1 MARSPFSIGFSRTFI
16 LSSLFLFFI
25 ITIVTTIFST
35 FIYNNSR
42 VQLIQSLYLQAQSIN
57 QSLPQLSSTNV
68 DFDLL
73 ADQYAVTDDN
83 GNELRVSIINSD
95 WIVIGDSAVI
105 KSNLSSLDKHS
116 PETRQEIGDA
126 LLNDY
131 GSTTRKSDTTGRD
144 LIYVALLRDK
154 NDLSQGIIRV
164 ALPLDINAS
173 FYNFFVYPFFIILIL
188 VIASSTFL
196 SLSVENNLRRELSK
210 LYEITQRALKGK
222 KFKKIGPADSQ
233 VQNISKTVEEIS
245 ERLAKEID
253 NTISQRAN
261 FNSVLDSV
269 TQGIII
275 FNKKLKVT
283 FVNDVALEIFG
294 KHQIFLK
301 ERIKSK
307 KLDHINKLLKELSVV
322 NQIESQFS
330 IDVGKNKRY
339 FLLSASTINTSD
351 DLVLVINDITSLK
364 TIEERQKNLI
374 SDISHEIKTPVSVI
388 LAGAETLQNG
398 AINDINASEKFLSA
412 ITANSERLAE
422 MVNDLLELERIEQG
436 QLYQQK
442 ENINPRNEINLIIES
457 LETLAHEQNVELINQ
472 INDDFYIHT
481 DKSAFRGIFLNLL
494 NNAIKYSK
502 EGGLVTISTYKTK
515 TNTVIT
521 IEDNGYGIEKNNLRR
536 IFDRF
541 YRTPKARAH
550 TNGSGLGLSLV
561 KQQINQ
567 IGGVVEVKSKI
578 NKGTTFFVSFPLKV
592 SIIE

>member
-1 MARSPFSIGFSRTFI
+1 MTRSPFSIGFSRTFI

-42 VQLIQSLYLQAQSIN
+42 TQLIQSLYLQAQSIN
-57 QSLPQLSSTNV
+57 QSLPQLSSVNV

-95 WIVIGDSAVI
+95 WSVIGDSAVS

-116 PETRQEIGDA
+116 PDTRQEISDA

-144 LIYVALLRDK
+144 FIYVALLRNKD
-154 NDLSQGIIRV
+154 DLSQGIIRV
-164 ALPLDINAS
+164 ALPFDINAS

-196 SLSVENNLRRELSK
+196 SLNVENNLRRELSK

-222 KFKKIGPADSQ
+222 KFKKKGPADSQ

-294 KHQIFLK
+294 KHQIFLN
-301 ERIKSK
+301 ERIESK
-307 KLDHINKLLKELSVV
+307 KLAQINKLLKKLSSI
-322 NQIESQFS
+322 NQTESEFS

-339 FLLSASTINTSD
+339 FLLSGSTINTSD

-364 TIEERQKNLI
+364 TIEERRKNLI

-388 LAGAETLQNG
+388 RAGAETLQNG
-398 AINDINASEKFLSA
+398 AINDKNASDKFLSA

-442 ENINPRNEINLIIES
+442 EKIHLKHEINLIIES
-457 LETLAHEQNVELINQ
+457 IEALANDQNVTLINK
-472 INDDFYIHT
+472 IGHDHYLHT

-502 EGGLVTISTYKTK
+502 ESGLVTIASNV
-515 TNTVIT
+515 TNTNIVIAV
-521 IEDNGYGIEKNNLRR
+521 EDNGYGIEKNNLQR

-567 IGGVVEVKSKI
+567 IGGMIDVKSKI
-578 NKGTTFFVSFPLKV
+578 NKGTTFFVSFPIK
-592 SIIE
+592 S

>member
-1 MARSPFSIGFSRTFI
+1 MTRSPFGIGFSRTFV

-42 VQLIQSLYLQAQSIN
+42 TQLIQSLYLQAQSIN
-57 QSLPQLSSTNV
+57 QSLPQLSSVNV

-95 WIVIGDSAVI
+95 WRVIGDSAVT

-116 PETRQEIGDA
+116 PETRQEISDA

-144 LIYVALLRDK
+144 FIYVALLRDK
-154 NDLSQGIIRV
+154 DDLSQGIIRV

-196 SLSVENNLRRELSK
+196 SLNVENNLRRELSK

-222 KFKKIGPADSQ
+222 KFKKKGPADSQ

-301 ERIKSK
+301 ERIQSK
-307 KLDHINKLLKELSVV
+307 KLAQINKLLKELSVV
-322 NQIESQFS
+322 NQIESEFS
-330 IDVGKNKRY
+330 IDIGKSKRY

-364 TIEERQKNLI
+364 TIEERRKHLI

-388 LAGAETLQNG
+388 RAGAETLQNG
-398 AINDINASEKFLSA
+398 AINDRNASEKFLTA

-442 ENINPRNEINLIIES
+442 EKINIRQEINLIIES
-457 LETLAHEQNVELINQ
+457 IEALANDQNVELMNKL
-472 INDDFYIHT
+472 NDDLYIYT

-502 EGGLVTISTYKTK
+502 EGGLVTISSNKTK
-515 TNTVIT
+515 TNTIIT
-521 IEDNGYGIEKNNLRR
+521 VEDGGYGIEKNNLQR

-541 YRTPKARAH
+541 FRTPKARAH

-561 KQQINQ
+561 KQLINQ
-567 IGGVVEVKSKI
+567 IGGAIDVKSKI
-578 NKGTTFFVSFPLKV
+578 NKGTTFFVSFPIK
-592 SIIE
+592 S

>member
-1 MARSPFSIGFSRTFI
+1 MTRSPFGIGFSRTFV
-16 LSSLFLFFI
+16 LTSLFLFFI

-42 VQLIQSLYLQAQSIN
+42 TQLIQSLYLQAQSIN
-57 QSLPQLSSTNV
+57 QSLPQLSSVNV

-95 WIVIGDSAVI
+95 WRVIGDSAVT

-116 PETRQEIGDA
+116 PETRQEISYA

-144 LIYVALLRDK
+144 FIYVALLRDK
-154 NDLSQGIIRV
+154 DDLSQGIIRV

-196 SLSVENNLRRELSK
+196 SLNVENNLRRELSK

-222 KFKKIGPADSQ
+222 KFKKKGPADSQ

-301 ERIKSK
+301 ERIQSK
-307 KLDHINKLLKELSVV
+307 KLAQINKLLKELSVV
-322 NQIESQFS
+322 NQIESEFS
-330 IDVGKNKRY
+330 IDIGKSKRY

-364 TIEERQKNLI
+364 TIEERRKHLI

-388 LAGAETLQNG
+388 RAGAETLQNG
-398 AINDINASEKFLSA
+398 AINDKNASEKFLTA

-442 ENINPRNEINLIIES
+442 EKINIRQEINLIIES
-457 LETLAHEQNVELINQ
+457 IEALANDQNVELMNKL
-472 INDDFYIHT
+472 NDDLYVYT

-502 EGGLVTISTYKTK
+502 EGGLVTISSNKTK
-515 TNTVIT
+515 TNTIIIV
-521 IEDNGYGIEKNNLRR
+521 EDGGYGIEKNNLQR

-561 KQQINQ
+561 KQLINQ
-567 IGGVVEVKSKI
+567 IGGAIDVKSKI
-578 NKGTTFFVSFPLKV
+578 NKGTTFFVSFPIK
-592 SIIE
+592 S

>member
-1 MARSPFSIGFSRTFI
+1 MARSPFGIGFSRTFI

-57 QSLPQLSSTNV
+57 QSLPQLSSVNI

-95 WIVIGDSAVI
+95 WIVIGDSAVS
-105 KSNLSSLDKHS
+105 KSTLPTLEMHS
-116 PETRQEIGDA
+116 PETRQEISDA
-126 LLNDY
+126 LFNDY

-144 LIYVALLRDK
+144 FIYVALMRNK
-154 NDLSQGIIRV
+154 EDLSQGIIRV

-196 SLSVENNLRRELSK
+196 SLNVENNLRRELSK

-253 NTISQRAN
+253 NTISQKAN

-283 FVNDVALEIFG
+283 FVNDVALEVFG

-301 ERIKSK
+301 ERIESK
-307 KLDHINKLLKELSVV
+307 KLAKINKLLKELSLV
-322 NQIESQFS
+322 NQIESEFS
-330 IDVGKNKRY
+330 IDIGKTKRY

-364 TIEERQKNLI
+364 TIEERRKNLI

-388 LAGAETLQNG
+388 RAGAETLQNG
-398 AINDINASEKFLSA
+398 AINDKKASEKFLAA
-412 ITANSERLAE
+412 ISANSERLAE

-436 QLYQQK
+436 QLFQQK
-442 ENINPRNEINLIIES
+442 EKINLRPEVNLIIES
-457 LETLAHEQNVELINQ
+457 IEALAQDKNVELINK
-472 INDDFYIHT
+472 INNDLYLHI
-481 DKSAFRGIFLNLL
+481 DKRAFRGIFLNLL
-494 NNAIKYSK
+494 NNGIKYSK
-502 EGGLVTISTYKTK
+502 DGGLVTISTYKTK
-515 TNTVIT
+515 TNTVIAV
-521 IEDNGYGIEKNNLRR
+521 EDNGYGIEKNNLRR

-567 IGGVVEVKSKI
+567 IGGQIDVKSKI
-578 NKGTTFFVSFPLKV
+578 NKGTTFFVSFPIK
-592 SIIE
+592 S

>member
-1 MARSPFSIGFSRTFI
+1 MARSPIGIGFSRTFI

-42 VQLIQSLYLQAQSIN
+42 LQLIQSLYLQAQSIN
-57 QSLPQLSSTNV
+57 QSLPKLSSV
-68 DFDLL
+68 SLDFDLL
-73 ADQYAVTDDN
+73 ADQYAVKDDN

-116 PETRQEIGDA
+116 PKTRQEISDA

-144 LIYVALLRDK
+144 LIYVALMRNKD
-154 NDLSQGIIRV
+154 DLSEGIIRV

-210 LYEITQRALKGK
+210 LYEISQRALKGK

-301 ERIKSK
+301 ERIQSK
-307 KLDHINKLLKELSVV
+307 KLAHINKILKELSVV
-322 NQIESQFS
+322 NQIESEFS
-330 IDVGKNKRY
+330 IDIGKTKRY

-364 TIEERQKNLI
+364 TIEERRKNLI

-388 LAGAETLQNG
+388 RAGAETLQNG
-398 AINDINASEKFLSA
+398 AIKDKKASEKFLTA

-436 QLYQQK
+436 PLYQQK
-442 ENINPRNEINLIIES
+442 EKIYLRQEANLIIES
-457 LETLAHEQNVELINQ
+457 IEALANEKNVELINK
-472 INDDFYIHT
+472 IDDDRYLHI
-481 DKSAFRGIFLNLL
+481 DKMAFRGIFLNLL

-502 EGGLVTISTYKTK
+502 EGGLVIISSNETK

-521 IEDNGYGIEKNNLRR
+521 VEDNGHGIEKINLQR

-567 IGGVVEVKSKI
+567 IGGVVDVKSKI
-578 NKGTTFFVSFPLKV
+578 NKGTTFFVSFPIK
-592 SIIE
+592 S

>member
-1 MARSPFSIGFSRTFI
+1 MARSPIGIGFSRTFI

-25 ITIVTTIFST
+25 ITIVSTIFST

-42 VQLIQSLYLQAQSIN
+42 LQLIQSLYLQAQSIN
-57 QSLPQLSSTNV
+57 QSLPKLSSV
-68 DFDLL
+68 SLDFDLL
-73 ADQYAVTDDN
+73 ADQYAVKDDN

-116 PETRQEIGDA
+116 PKTRQEISDA

-144 LIYVALLRDK
+144 LIYVALMRNKD
-154 NDLSQGIIRV
+154 DLSEGIIRV

-196 SLSVENNLRRELSK
+196 SLNVENNLRRELSK
-210 LYEITQRALKGK
+210 LYEISQRALKGK

-301 ERIKSK
+301 ERIQSK
-307 KLDHINKLLKELSVV
+307 KLAHINKLLKELSVV
-322 NQIESQFS
+322 NQIESEFS
-330 IDVGKNKRY
+330 IDIGKTKRY

-364 TIEERQKNLI
+364 TIEERRKNLI

-388 LAGAETLQNG
+388 RAGAETLQNG
-398 AINDINASEKFLSA
+398 AIKDKKASEKFLTA

-436 QLYQQK
+436 PLYQQK
-442 ENINPRNEINLIIES
+442 EKIYLRQEANLIIES
-457 LETLAHEQNVELINQ
+457 IEALANEKNVELINK
-472 INDDFYIHT
+472 IDDDRYLHI
-481 DKSAFRGIFLNLL
+481 DKMAFRGIFLNLL

-502 EGGLVTISTYKTK
+502 EGGLVIISSNETK

-521 IEDNGYGIEKNNLRR
+521 VEDNGYGIEKINLQR

-567 IGGVVEVKSKI
+567 IGGVVDVKSKI
-578 NKGTTFFVSFPLKV
+578 NKGTTFFVSFPIK
-592 SIIE
+592 S

>member
-1 MARSPFSIGFSRTFI
+1 MARSPIGIGFSRTFI

-25 ITIVTTIFST
+25 ITIVSTIFST

-42 VQLIQSLYLQAQSIN
+42 LQLIQSLYLQAQSIN
-57 QSLPQLSSTNV
+57 QSLPKLSSV
-68 DFDLL
+68 SLDFDLL
-73 ADQYAVTDDN
+73 ADQYAVKDDN

-116 PETRQEIGDA
+116 PKTRQEISDA

-144 LIYVALLRDK
+144 LIYVALMRNKD
-154 NDLSQGIIRV
+154 DLSEGIIRV

-196 SLSVENNLRRELSK
+196 SLNVENNLRRELSK
-210 LYEITQRALKGK
+210 LYQITKGTLKGK
-222 KFKKIGPADSQ
+222 KFTKKGPADSQ
-233 VQNISKTVEEIS
+233 VQNISNAVEEIS
-245 ERLAKEID
+245 QRLTKEID
-253 NTISQRAN
+253 NTINQRAN

-269 TQGIII
+269 NQGIVI
-275 FNKKLKVT
+275 FNKKLKVK
-283 FVNDVALEIFG
+283 FVNDIGLEIFG
-294 KHQIFLK
+294 KHKIFLK
-301 ERIKSK
+301 ESITSK
-307 KLDHINKLLKELSVV
+307 KLAPINKLLRKLSIV
-322 NQIESQFS
+322 NQIESEFS
-330 IDVGKNKRY
+330 IDVGKTKRY

-364 TIEERQKNLI
+364 TVEERRKNLI
-374 SDISHEIKTPVSVI
+374 SDISHEIKTPISVI
-388 LAGAETLQNG
+388 RAGAETLQNG
-398 AINDINASEKFLSA
+398 AIKDINASEKFLTA

-436 QLYQQK
+436 QLYQK
-442 ENINPRNEINLIIES
+442 IEKINLRQEVNLIIES
-457 LETLAHEQNVELINQ
+457 IETLANDRNVLLLNN
-472 INDDFYIHT
+472 INDDFHIDT
-481 DKSAFRGIFLNLL
+481 DKSALRNIFLNLL

-502 EGGLVTISTYKTK
+502 DGGLVTISSKKTV
-515 TNTVIT
+515 TNTVVSV
-521 IEDNGYGIEKNNLRR
+521 EDNGYGIEKNNLQR

-541 YRTPKARAH
+541 YRTPKARAN

-567 IGGVVEVKSKI
+567 IGGVVNVKSKI
-578 NKGTTFFVSFPLKV
+578 NKGTTFFVSFPIR
-592 SIIE
+592 S

>member
-1 MARSPFSIGFSRTFI
+1 MTRSPFSIGFSRTFL

-42 VQLIQSLYLQAQSIN
+42 TQLIQSLYLQAQTIN
-57 QSLPQLSSTNV
+57 QSLPQLSSVNV

-83 GNELRVSIINSD
+83 GNVLRVSIINSD
-95 WIVIGDSAVI
+95 WSVIGDSAVT

-116 PETRQEIGDA
+116 PETRQEISDA

-144 LIYVALLRDK
+144 FIYVALLRNKD
-154 NDLSQGIIRV
+154 DLSQGIIRV

-196 SLSVENNLRRELSK
+196 SLNVENNLRRELSK

-222 KFKKIGPADSQ
+222 KFKKKGPADSQ

-294 KHQIFLK
+294 KHQIFLN
-301 ERIKSK
+301 ERIQSK
-307 KLDHINKLLKELSVV
+307 KLAQINKLLKKLSAI
-322 NQIESQFS
+322 NQTESEFS

-339 FLLSASTINTSD
+339 FLLSGSTINTSD

-364 TIEERQKNLI
+364 TIEERRKNLI

-388 LAGAETLQNG
+388 RAGAETLQNG
-398 AINDINASEKFLSA
+398 AINDKNASDKFLTA

-442 ENINPRNEINLIIES
+442 EKINLKHEINLIIES
-457 LETLAHEQNVELINQ
+457 IEALANDQNVTLINK
-472 INDDFYIHT
+472 IGHDHYLHT
-481 DKSAFRGIFLNLL
+481 DKVAFRGIFLNLL

-502 EGGLVTISTYKTK
+502 ESGLVTIASNV
-515 TNTVIT
+515 TNTNIVIAV
-521 IEDNGYGIEKNNLRR
+521 EDNGYGIEKNNLQR

-567 IGGVVEVKSKI
+567 IGGMIDVKSKI
-578 NKGTTFFVSFPLKV
+578 NKGTTFFVSFPIK
-592 SIIE
+592 S

>member
-1 MARSPFSIGFSRTFI
+1 MTRSPFSIGFSRTFL

-42 VQLIQSLYLQAQSIN
+42 TQLIQSLYLQAQTIN
-57 QSLPQLSSTNV
+57 QSLPQLSSVNV

-83 GNELRVSIINSD
+83 GNVLRVSIINSD
-95 WIVIGDSAVI
+95 WSVIGDSAVT

-116 PETRQEIGDA
+116 PETRQEISDA

-144 LIYVALLRDK
+144 FIYVALLRNKD
-154 NDLSQGIIRV
+154 DLSQGIIRV

-196 SLSVENNLRRELSK
+196 SLNVENNLRRELSK

-222 KFKKIGPADSQ
+222 KFKKKGPADSQ

-294 KHQIFLK
+294 KHQIFLN
-301 ERIKSK
+301 ERIQSK
-307 KLDHINKLLKELSVV
+307 KLAQINKLLKKLSAI
-322 NQIESQFS
+322 NQTESEFS

-339 FLLSASTINTSD
+339 FLLSGSTINTSD

-364 TIEERQKNLI
+364 TIEERRKNLI

-388 LAGAETLQNG
+388 RAGAETLQNG
-398 AINDINASEKFLSA
+398 AINDKNASDKFLTA

-442 ENINPRNEINLIIES
+442 EKINLKHEINLIIES
-457 LETLAHEQNVELINQ
+457 IEALANDQNVTLINK
-472 INDDFYIHT
+472 IGHDHYLDI
-481 DKSAFRGIFLNLL
+481 DKVAFRGIFLNLL

-502 EGGLVTISTYKTK
+502 ESGLVTIASNV
-515 TNTVIT
+515 TNTNIVIAV
-521 IEDNGYGIEKNNLRR
+521 EDNGYGIEKNNLQR

-567 IGGVVEVKSKI
+567 IGGMIDVKSKI
-578 NKGTTFFVSFPLKV
+578 NKGTTFFVSFPIK
-592 SIIE
+592 S

>member
-1 MARSPFSIGFSRTFI
+1 MTRSPFGIGFSRTFV

-42 VQLIQSLYLQAQSIN
+42 TQLIQSLYLQAQSIN
-57 QSLPQLSSTNV
+57 QSLPQLSSVNV

-95 WIVIGDSAVI
+95 WRVIGDSAVT
-105 KSNLSSLDKHS
+105 KSNLSSLDKHT
-116 PETRQEIGDA
+116 PETRQEISDA

-144 LIYVALLRDK
+144 FIYVALLRDK
-154 NDLSQGIIRV
+154 DDLSQGIIRV

-196 SLSVENNLRRELSK
+196 SLNVENNLRRELSK

-222 KFKKIGPADSQ
+222 KFKKKGPADSQ

-301 ERIKSK
+301 ERIQSK
-307 KLDHINKLLKELSVV
+307 KLAQINKLLKELSVV
-322 NQIESQFS
+322 NQIESEFS
-330 IDVGKNKRY
+330 IDIGKSKRY

-364 TIEERQKNLI
+364 TIEERRKHLI

-388 LAGAETLQNG
+388 RAGAETLQNG
-398 AINDINASEKFLSA
+398 AINDKNASEKFLTA

-442 ENINPRNEINLIIES
+442 EKINIRQEINLIIES
-457 LETLAHEQNVELINQ
+457 IEALANDQNVELMNKL
-472 INDDFYIHT
+472 NDDLYIYT
-481 DKSAFRGIFLNLL
+481 DKSTFRGIFLNLL

-502 EGGLVTISTYKTK
+502 EGGLVTITSNVTN
-515 TNTVIT
+515 TNTVIAV
-521 IEDNGYGIEKNNLRR
+521 EDNGYGIEKNNLQR

-561 KQQINQ
+561 KQLINQ
-567 IGGVVEVKSKI
+567 IGGAIDVKSKI
-578 NKGTTFFVSFPLKV
+578 NKGTTFFVSFPIK
-592 SIIE
+592 S

>member
-1 MARSPFSIGFSRTFI
+1 MTRSPFGIGFSRTFV

-42 VQLIQSLYLQAQSIN
+42 TQLIQSLYLQAQSIN
-57 QSLPQLSSTNV
+57 QSLPQLSSVNV

-95 WIVIGDSAVI
+95 WRVIGDSAVI

-116 PETRQEIGDA
+116 PETRQEISDA

-144 LIYVALLRDK
+144 FIYVALLRDK
-154 NDLSQGIIRV
+154 DDLSQGIIRV

-196 SLSVENNLRRELSK
+196 SLNVENNLRRELSK

-222 KFKKIGPADSQ
+222 KFKKKGPADSQ

-301 ERIKSK
+301 ERIQSK
-307 KLDHINKLLKELSVV
+307 KLAQINKLLKELSVV
-322 NQIESQFS
+322 NQIESEFS
-330 IDVGKNKRY
+330 IDIGKSKRY

-364 TIEERQKNLI
+364 TIEERRKHLI

-388 LAGAETLQNG
+388 RAGAETLQNG
-398 AINDINASEKFLSA
+398 AINDKNASEKFLTA

-442 ENINPRNEINLIIES
+442 EKINIRQEINLIFESIEA
-457 LETLAHEQNVELINQ
+457 LANDQNVELMNKL
-472 INDDFYIHT
+472 NDDLYIYT

-502 EGGLVTISTYKTK
+502 DSGLVTISSNKTK
-515 TNTVIT
+515 TNTIIT
-521 IEDNGYGIEKNNLRR
+521 VEDGGYGIEKNNLQR

-561 KQQINQ
+561 KQLINQ
-567 IGGVVEVKSKI
+567 IGGAIDVKSKI
-578 NKGTTFFVSFPLKV
+578 NKGTTFFVSFPIK
-592 SIIE
+592 S

>member
-1 MARSPFSIGFSRTFI
+1 MTRSPFGIGFSRTFI

-42 VQLIQSLYLQAQSIN
+42 TQLIQSLYLQAQTIN
-57 QSLPQLSSTNV
+57 QSLPQLSSVNV

-83 GNELRVSIINSD
+83 GNVLRVSIINSD
-95 WIVIGDSAVI
+95 WSVIGDSAVT

-116 PETRQEIGDA
+116 PETRQEISDA

-144 LIYVALLRDK
+144 FIYVALLRNKD
-154 NDLSQGIIRV
+154 DLSQGIIRV

-196 SLSVENNLRRELSK
+196 SLNVENNLRRELSK

-222 KFKKIGPADSQ
+222 KFKKKGPADSQ

-294 KHQIFLK
+294 KHQIFLN
-301 ERIKSK
+301 ERIQSK
-307 KLDHINKLLKELSVV
+307 KLAQINKLLKKLSAI
-322 NQIESQFS
+322 NQTESEFS

-339 FLLSASTINTSD
+339 FLLSGSTINTSD

-364 TIEERQKNLI
+364 TIEERRKNLI

-388 LAGAETLQNG
+388 RAGAETLQNG
-398 AINDINASEKFLSA
+398 AINDKNASDKFLTA

-442 ENINPRNEINLIIES
+442 EKINLKHEINLIIES
-457 LETLAHEQNVELINQ
+457 IEALANDQNVTLINK
-472 INDDFYIHT
+472 IGHDHYLDT
-481 DKSAFRGIFLNLL
+481 DKVAFRGIFLNLL

-502 EGGLVTISTYKTK
+502 ESGLVTIASNV
-515 TNTVIT
+515 TNTNIVIAV
-521 IEDNGYGIEKNNLRR
+521 EDNGYGIEKNNLQR

-567 IGGVVEVKSKI
+567 IGGMIDVKSKI
-578 NKGTTFFVSFPLKV
+578 NKGTTFFVSFPIK
-592 SIIE
+592 S

>member
-1 MARSPFSIGFSRTFI
+1 MTRSPFGIGFSRTFI

-42 VQLIQSLYLQAQSIN
+42 TQLIQSLYLQAQSIN
-57 QSLPQLSSTNV
+57 QSLPQLSSVNV

-95 WIVIGDSAVI
+95 WSVIGDSAVS

-116 PETRQEIGDA
+116 PETRQEISDA

-144 LIYVALLRDK
+144 FIYVALLRNKD
-154 NDLSQGIIRV
+154 DLSQGIIRV

-196 SLSVENNLRRELSK
+196 SLNVENNLRRELSK

-222 KFKKIGPADSQ
+222 KFKKKGPADSQ

-294 KHQIFLK
+294 KHQIFLN
-301 ERIKSK
+301 ERIQSK
-307 KLDHINKLLKELSVV
+307 KLAQINKLLKKLSAI
-322 NQIESQFS
+322 NQTESEFS

-339 FLLSASTINTSD
+339 FLLSGSTINTSD

-364 TIEERQKNLI
+364 TIEERRKNLI

-388 LAGAETLQNG
+388 RAGAETLQNG
-398 AINDINASEKFLSA
+398 AINDKNASDKFLSA

-442 ENINPRNEINLIIES
+442 EKINLKHEINLIIES
-457 LETLAHEQNVELINQ
+457 IEALANDQNVTLINK
-472 INDDFYIHT
+472 IGHDHYLHT

-502 EGGLVTISTYKTK
+502 ESGLVTIASNV
-515 TNTVIT
+515 TNTNIVIAV
-521 IEDNGYGIEKNNLRR
+521 EDNGYGIEKNNLQR

-567 IGGVVEVKSKI
+567 IGGMIDVKSKI
-578 NKGTTFFVSFPLKV
+578 NKGTTFFVSFPIK
-592 SIIE
+592 S

>member
-1 MARSPFSIGFSRTFI
+1 MTRSPFGIGFSRTFI

-42 VQLIQSLYLQAQSIN
+42 TQLIQSLYLQAQSIN
-57 QSLPQLSSTNV
+57 QSLPQLSSVNV

-95 WIVIGDSAVI
+95 WSVIGDSAVS

-116 PETRQEIGDA
+116 PETRQEISDA

-144 LIYVALLRDK
+144 FIYVALLRNKD
-154 NDLSQGIIRV
+154 DLSQGIIRV

-196 SLSVENNLRRELSK
+196 SLNVENNLRRELSK

-222 KFKKIGPADSQ
+222 KFKKKGPADSQ

-294 KHQIFLK
+294 KHQIFLN
-301 ERIKSK
+301 ERIQSK
-307 KLDHINKLLKELSVV
+307 KLAQINKLLKKLSAI
-322 NQIESQFS
+322 NQTESEFS

-339 FLLSASTINTSD
+339 FLLSGSTINTSD

-364 TIEERQKNLI
+364 TIEERRKNLI

-388 LAGAETLQNG
+388 RAGAETLQNG

-457 LETLAHEQNVELINQ
+457 LETLAHKQNVELINQ

-502 EGGLVTISTYKTK
+502 ESGLVTIASNV
-515 TNTVIT
+515 TNTNIVIAV
-521 IEDNGYGIEKNNLRR
+521 EDNGYGIEKNNLQR

-567 IGGVVEVKSKI
+567 IGGMIDVKSKI
-578 NKGTTFFVSFPLKV
+578 NKGTTFFVSFPIK
-592 SIIE
+592 S

>member
-1 MARSPFSIGFSRTFI
+1 MARSPLGIGFSRTFL
-16 LSSLFLFFI
+16 LSSLFLFLI

-57 QSLPQLSSTNV
+57 QSLPPLNSVNV

-73 ADQYAVTDDN
+73 ADKYAVIDDN

-95 WIVIGDSAVI
+95 WVVLGDSALS

-116 PETRQEIGDA
+116 PQTRQEISDA

-144 LIYVALLRDK
+144 FIYVALMRNKD
-154 NDLSQGIIRV
+154 DLSQGIIRV

-196 SLSVENNLRRELSK
+196 SLNVENNLRRELSK
-210 LYEITQRALKGK
+210 LYEITQRALLGK
-222 KFKKIGPADSQ
+222 KFKKKGPADSQ

-269 TQGIII
+269 TQGIVI

-283 FVNDVALEIFG
+283 FVNDIALEIFG

-307 KLDHINKLLKELSVV
+307 KLAPINKLLKELAVV
-322 NQIESQFS
+322 NQIESEFS
-330 IDVGKNKRY
+330 IDVSKTKRY

-364 TIEERQKNLI
+364 TVEERRKNLI
-374 SDISHEIKTPVSVI
+374 SDISHEIKTPISVI
-388 LAGAETLQNG
+388 RAGAETLQNG
-398 AINDINASEKFLSA
+398 AIKDKNVSGKFLTA
-412 ITANSERLAE
+412 ISANSERLAE
-422 MVNDLLELERIEQG
+422 MVDDLLELERIEQG
-436 QLYQQK
+436 QLYQKK
-442 ENINPRNEINLIIES
+442 EKINLKQEINLIIES
-457 LETLAHEQNVELINQ
+457 IEALANEQTVKLVNNIDVEHYLHI
-472 INDDFYIHT
+472 
-481 DKSAFRGIFLNLL
+481 DKMAFRGIFLNLL
-494 NNAIKYSK
+494 NNGIKYSK
-502 EGGLVTISTYKTK
+502 EGGLVTISLNETK
-515 TNTVIT
+515 TNKVIT
-521 IEDNGYGIEKNNLRR
+521 VEDNGYGIEKNYLQR

-567 IGGVVEVKSKI
+567 IGAKVDVKSKI
-578 NKGTTFFVSFPLKV
+578 NKGTTFFVSFPIK
-592 SIIE
+592 S

>member
-1 MARSPFSIGFSRTFI
+1 MTRSPFSIGFSRTFL

-42 VQLIQSLYLQAQSIN
+42 TQLIQSLYLQAQTIN
-57 QSLPQLSSTNV
+57 QSLPQLSSVNV

-83 GNELRVSIINSD
+83 GNVLRVSIINSD
-95 WIVIGDSAVI
+95 WSVIGDSAVT

-116 PETRQEIGDA
+116 PETRQEISDA

-131 GSTTRKSDTTGRD
+131 GFTTRKSDTTGRD
-144 LIYVALLRDK
+144 FIYVALLRNKD
-154 NDLSQGIIRV
+154 DLSQGIIRV

-196 SLSVENNLRRELSK
+196 SLNVENNLRRELSK

-222 KFKKIGPADSQ
+222 KFKKKGPADSQ

-294 KHQIFLK
+294 KHQIFLN
-301 ERIKSK
+301 ERIQSK
-307 KLDHINKLLKELSVV
+307 KLAQINKLLKKLSAI
-322 NQIESQFS
+322 NQTESEFS

-339 FLLSASTINTSD
+339 FLLSGSTINTSD

-364 TIEERQKNLI
+364 TIEERRKNLI

-388 LAGAETLQNG
+388 RAGAETLQNG
-398 AINDINASEKFLSA
+398 AINDKNASDKFLTA

-442 ENINPRNEINLIIES
+442 EKINLKHEINLIIES
-457 LETLAHEQNVELINQ
+457 IEALANDQNVTLINK
-472 INDDFYIHT
+472 IGHDHYLDT
-481 DKSAFRGIFLNLL
+481 DKVAFRGIFLNLL

-502 EGGLVTISTYKTK
+502 ESGLVTIASNV
-515 TNTVIT
+515 TNTNIVIAV
-521 IEDNGYGIEKNNLRR
+521 EDNGYGIEKNNLQR

-567 IGGVVEVKSKI
+567 IGGMIDVKSKI
-578 NKGTTFFVSFPLKV
+578 NKGTTFFVSFPIK
-592 SIIE
+592 S

>member
-1 MARSPFSIGFSRTFI
+1 MTRSPFGIGFSRTFI

-57 QSLPQLSSTNV
+57 QSLPQLSSVNV

-95 WIVIGDSAVI
+95 WRVIGDSAVT

-116 PETRQEIGDA
+116 PETRQEISYA

-144 LIYVALLRDK
+144 FIYVALLRDK
-154 NDLSQGIIRV
+154 DDLSQGIIRV

-196 SLSVENNLRRELSK
+196 SLNVENNLRRELSK

-222 KFKKIGPADSQ
+222 KFKKKGPADSQ

-301 ERIKSK
+301 ERIQSK
-307 KLDHINKLLKELSVV
+307 KLAQINKLLKELSVV
-322 NQIESQFS
+322 NQIESEFS
-330 IDVGKNKRY
+330 IDIGKSKRY

-364 TIEERQKNLI
+364 TIEERRKHLI

-388 LAGAETLQNG
+388 RAGAETLQNG
-398 AINDINASEKFLSA
+398 AINDKNASEKFLTA

-442 ENINPRNEINLIIES
+442 EKINIRQEINLIIES
-457 LETLAHEQNVELINQ
+457 IEALANDQNVELMNKL
-472 INDDFYIHT
+472 NDDLYIYT

-502 EGGLVTISTYKTK
+502 EGGLVTISSNKTK
-515 TNTVIT
+515 TNTIIT
-521 IEDNGYGIEKNNLRR
+521 VEDGGYGIEKNNLQR

-561 KQQINQ
+561 KQLINQ
-567 IGGVVEVKSKI
+567 IGGAIDVKSKI
-578 NKGTTFFVSFPLKV
+578 NKGTTFFVSFPIK
-592 SIIE
+592 S

>member
-1 MARSPFSIGFSRTFI
+1 MTRSPFSIGFSRTFI

-42 VQLIQSLYLQAQSIN
+42 TQLIQSLYLQAQTIN
-57 QSLPQLSSTNV
+57 QSLPQLSSVNV

-83 GNELRVSIINSD
+83 GNVLRVSIINSD
-95 WIVIGDSAVI
+95 WSVIGDSAVT

-116 PETRQEIGDA
+116 PETRQEISDA

-131 GSTTRKSDTTGRD
+131 GFTTRKSDTTGRD
-144 LIYVALLRDK
+144 FIYVALLRNKD
-154 NDLSQGIIRV
+154 DLSQGIIRV

-196 SLSVENNLRRELSK
+196 SLNVENNLRRELSK

-222 KFKKIGPADSQ
+222 KFKKKGPADSQ

-294 KHQIFLK
+294 KHQIFLN
-301 ERIKSK
+301 ERIQSK
-307 KLDHINKLLKELSVV
+307 KLAQINKLLKKLSAI
-322 NQIESQFS
+322 NQTESEFS

-339 FLLSASTINTSD
+339 FLLSGSTINTSD

-364 TIEERQKNLI
+364 TIEERRKNLI

-388 LAGAETLQNG
+388 RAGAETLQNG
-398 AINDINASEKFLSA
+398 AINDKNASDKFLTA

-442 ENINPRNEINLIIES
+442 EKINLKHEINLIIES
-457 LETLAHEQNVELINQ
+457 IEALANDQNVTLINK
-472 INDDFYIHT
+472 IGHDHYLHT
-481 DKSAFRGIFLNLL
+481 DKVAFRGIFLNLL

-502 EGGLVTISTYKTK
+502 ESGLVTIASNV
-515 TNTVIT
+515 TNTNIVIAV
-521 IEDNGYGIEKNNLRR
+521 EDNGYGIEKNNLQR

-567 IGGVVEVKSKI
+567 IGGMIDVKSKI
-578 NKGTTFFVSFPLKV
+578 NKGTTFFVSFPIK
-592 SIIE
+592 S

>member
-1 MARSPFSIGFSRTFI
+1 MTRSPFSIGFSRTFL

-42 VQLIQSLYLQAQSIN
+42 TQLIQSLYLQAQTIN
-57 QSLPQLSSTNV
+57 QSLPQISSVNV

-83 GNELRVSIINSD
+83 GNVLRVSIINSD
-95 WIVIGDSAVI
+95 WSVIGDSAVT

-116 PETRQEIGDA
+116 PETRQEISDA

-144 LIYVALLRDK
+144 FIYVALLRNKD
-154 NDLSQGIIRV
+154 DLSQGIIRV

-196 SLSVENNLRRELSK
+196 SLNVENNLRRELSK

-222 KFKKIGPADSQ
+222 KFKKKGPADSQ

-294 KHQIFLK
+294 KHQIFLN
-301 ERIKSK
+301 ERIQSK
-307 KLDHINKLLKELSVV
+307 KLAQINKLLKKLSAI
-322 NQIESQFS
+322 NQTESEFS
-330 IDVGKNKRY
+330 IDVGENKRY
-339 FLLSASTINTSD
+339 FLLSGSTINTSD

-364 TIEERQKNLI
+364 TIEERRKNLI

-388 LAGAETLQNG
+388 RAGAETLQNG
-398 AINDINASEKFLSA
+398 AINDKNASDKFLTA

-442 ENINPRNEINLIIES
+442 EKIHLKHEINLIIES
-457 LETLAHEQNVELINQ
+457 IEALANDQNVTLINK
-472 INDDFYIHT
+472 IGHDHYLHT
-481 DKSAFRGIFLNLL
+481 DKVAFRGIFLNLL

-502 EGGLVTISTYKTK
+502 ESGLVTIASNV
-515 TNTVIT
+515 TNTNIVIAV
-521 IEDNGYGIEKNNLRR
+521 EDNGYGIEKNNLQR

-567 IGGVVEVKSKI
+567 IGGMIDVKSKI
-578 NKGTTFFVSFPLKV
+578 NKGTTFFVSFPIK
-592 SIIE
+592 S

>member
-57 QSLPQLSSTNV
+57 QSLPQLSSENI

-83 GNELRVSIINSD
+83 GTELRVSIINSD
-95 WIVIGDSAVI
+95 WIVIGDSAVS
-105 KSNLSSLDKHS
+105 KSNLPTLEMHS
-116 PETRQEIGDA
+116 PETRQEISDA
-126 LLNDY
+126 LFNDY
-131 GSTTRKSDTTGRD
+131 GTTTRKSDTTGRD
-144 LIYVALLRDK
+144 FIYVALMRNK
-154 NDLSQGIIRV
+154 EDLSQGIIRV
-164 ALPLDINAS
+164 ALPFDINAS

-196 SLSVENNLRRELSK
+196 SLNVENNLRRELSK
-210 LYEITQRALKGK
+210 LYEITQRALKGQ
-222 KFKKIGPADSQ
+222 KFKKIGPTDSQ
-233 VQNISKTVEEIS
+233 LQNISKTVEEIP
-245 ERLAKEID
+245 ERLAKEIEK
-253 NTISQRAN
+253 TRRQKAK

-283 FVNDVALEIFG
+283 FVNDVALEVFG

-301 ERIKSK
+301 ERIASK
-307 KLDHINKLLKELSVV
+307 KLAKINKLLKKLSIV
-322 NQIESQFS
+322 NQIESEFS
-330 IDVGKNKRY
+330 IDIGKTKRY

-364 TIEERQKNLI
+364 TIEERRKNLL

-388 LAGAETLQNG
+388 RAGAETLQNG

-472 INDDFYIHT
+472 INDDFYIHA

-521 IEDNGYGIEKNNLRR
+521 IEDNGYGIEKNNLQR

-578 NKGTTFFVSFPLKV
+578 NKGTTFFVSFPIK
-592 SIIE
+592 S

>member
-95 WIVIGDSAVI
+95 WSVIGDSAVI

-116 PETRQEIGDA
+116 PETRQEISDA

-144 LIYVALLRDK
+144 FIYVALLRDK
-154 NDLSQGIIRV
+154 DDLSQGIIRV

-173 FYNFFVYPFFIILIL
+173 FYNFFVYPFFIILVL

-307 KLDHINKLLKELSVV
+307 KLAHINKLLKELSVV
-322 NQIESQFS
+322 NQIESEFS

-364 TIEERQKNLI
+364 TIEERRKNLI

-388 LAGAETLQNG
+388 RAGAETLQNG

-521 IEDNGYGIEKNNLRR
+521 IEDNGYGIEKNNLQR

-567 IGGVVEVKSKI
+567 IGGMIDVKSKI
-578 NKGTTFFVSFPLKV
+578 NKGTTFFVSFPIK
-592 SIIE
+592 S

>member
-1 MARSPFSIGFSRTFI
+1 MTRSPFSIGFSRTFL

-42 VQLIQSLYLQAQSIN
+42 TQLIQSLYLQAQTIN
-57 QSLPQLSSTNV
+57 QSLPQLSSVNV

-83 GNELRVSIINSD
+83 GNVLRVSIINSD
-95 WIVIGDSAVI
+95 WSVIGDSAVT

-116 PETRQEIGDA
+116 PETRQEINDA

-144 LIYVALLRDK
+144 FIYVALLRNKD
-154 NDLSQGIIRV
+154 DLSQGIIRV

-196 SLSVENNLRRELSK
+196 SLNVENNLRRELSK

-222 KFKKIGPADSQ
+222 KFKKKGPADSQ

-294 KHQIFLK
+294 KHQIFLN
-301 ERIKSK
+301 ERIQSK
-307 KLDHINKLLKELSVV
+307 KLAQINKLLKKLSAI
-322 NQIESQFS
+322 NQTESEFS

-339 FLLSASTINTSD
+339 FLLSGSTINTSD

-364 TIEERQKNLI
+364 TIEERRKNLI

-388 LAGAETLQNG
+388 RAGAETLQNG
-398 AINDINASEKFLSA
+398 AINDKNASDKFLTA

-442 ENINPRNEINLIIES
+442 EKINLKHEINLIIES
-457 LETLAHEQNVELINQ
+457 IEALANDQNVTLINK
-472 INDDFYIHT
+472 IGHDHYLDT
-481 DKSAFRGIFLNLL
+481 DKVAFRGIFLNLL

-502 EGGLVTISTYKTK
+502 ESGLVTIASNV
-515 TNTVIT
+515 TNTNIVIAV
-521 IEDNGYGIEKNNLRR
+521 EDNGYGIEKNNLQR

-567 IGGVVEVKSKI
+567 IGGMIDVKSKI
-578 NKGTTFFVSFPLKV
+578 NKGTTFFVSFPIK
-592 SIIE
+592 S

>member
-1 MARSPFSIGFSRTFI
+1 MTRSPFGIGFSRTFI

-42 VQLIQSLYLQAQSIN
+42 TQLIQSLYLQAQSIN
-57 QSLPQLSSTNV
+57 QSLPQLSSVNV

-95 WIVIGDSAVI
+95 WSVIGDSAVS

-116 PETRQEIGDA
+116 PETRQEISDA

-144 LIYVALLRDK
+144 FIYVALLRNKD
-154 NDLSQGIIRV
+154 DLSQGIIRV
-164 ALPLDINAS
+164 ALPFDINAS

-196 SLSVENNLRRELSK
+196 SLNVENNLRRELSK

-222 KFKKIGPADSQ
+222 KFKKKGPADSQ

-253 NTISQRAN
+253 NTINQRAN

-294 KHQIFLK
+294 KHQIFLN
-301 ERIKSK
+301 ERIQSK
-307 KLDHINKLLKELSVV
+307 KLAQINKLLKKLSAI
-322 NQIESQFS
+322 NQTESEFS

-339 FLLSASTINTSD
+339 FLLSGSTINTSD

-364 TIEERQKNLI
+364 TIEERRKNLI

-388 LAGAETLQNG
+388 RAGAETLQNG
-398 AINDINASEKFLSA
+398 AINDKNASDKFLSA

-442 ENINPRNEINLIIES
+442 EKIHLKHEINLIIES
-457 LETLAHEQNVELINQ
+457 IEALANDQNVTLINK
-472 INDDFYIHT
+472 IGHDHYLHT

-502 EGGLVTISTYKTK
+502 ESGLVTIASNV
-515 TNTVIT
+515 TNTNIVIAV
-521 IEDNGYGIEKNNLRR
+521 EDNGYGIEKNNLQR

-567 IGGVVEVKSKI
+567 IGGMIDVKSKI
-578 NKGTTFFVSFPLKV
+578 NKGTTFFVSFPIK
-592 SIIE
+592 S

>member
-1 MARSPFSIGFSRTFI
+1 MTRSPFGIGFSRTFV

-42 VQLIQSLYLQAQSIN
+42 TQLIQSLYLQAQSIN
-57 QSLPQLSSTNV
+57 QSLPQLSSVNV

-95 WIVIGDSAVI
+95 WRVIGDSAVT

-116 PETRQEIGDA
+116 PETRQEISDA

-144 LIYVALLRDK
+144 FIYVALLRDK
-154 NDLSQGIIRV
+154 DDLSQGIIRV

-196 SLSVENNLRRELSK
+196 SLNVENNLRRELSK

-222 KFKKIGPADSQ
+222 KFKKKGPADSQ

-301 ERIKSK
+301 ERIQSK
-307 KLDHINKLLKELSVV
+307 KLAQINKLLKELSVV
-322 NQIESQFS
+322 NQIESEFS
-330 IDVGKNKRY
+330 IDIGKSKRY

-364 TIEERQKNLI
+364 TIEERRKHLI

-388 LAGAETLQNG
+388 RAGAETLQNG
-398 AINDINASEKFLSA
+398 AINDRNASEKFLTA

-442 ENINPRNEINLIIES
+442 EKINIRQEINLIIES
-457 LETLAHEQNVELINQ
+457 IEALANDQNVELMNKL
-472 INDDFYIHT
+472 NDDLYIYT
-481 DKSAFRGIFLNLL
+481 DKSTFRGIFLNLL

-502 EGGLVTISTYKTK
+502 EGGLVTITSNVTN
-515 TNTVIT
+515 TNTVIAV
-521 IEDNGYGIEKNNLRR
+521 EDNGYGIEKNNLQR

-561 KQQINQ
+561 KQLINQ
-567 IGGVVEVKSKI
+567 IGGAIDVKSKI
-578 NKGTTFFVSFPLKV
+578 NKGTTFFVSFPIK
-592 SIIE
+592 S

>member
-1 MARSPFSIGFSRTFI
+1 MTRSPFSIGFSRTFL

-42 VQLIQSLYLQAQSIN
+42 TQLIQSLYLQAQTIN
-57 QSLPQLSSTNV
+57 QSLPQLSSVNV

-83 GNELRVSIINSD
+83 GNVLRVSIINSD
-95 WIVIGDSAVI
+95 WSVIGDSAVT

-116 PETRQEIGDA
+116 PETRQEISDA

-144 LIYVALLRDK
+144 FIYVALLRNKD
-154 NDLSQGIIRV
+154 DLSQGIIRV

-196 SLSVENNLRRELSK
+196 SLNVENNLRRELSK

-222 KFKKIGPADSQ
+222 KFKKKGPADSQ

-294 KHQIFLK
+294 KHQIFLN
-301 ERIKSK
+301 ERIQSK
-307 KLDHINKLLKELSVV
+307 KLAQINKLLKKLSAI
-322 NQIESQFS
+322 NQTESEFS

-339 FLLSASTINTSD
+339 FLLSGSTINTSD

-364 TIEERQKNLI
+364 TIEERRKNLI

-388 LAGAETLQNG
+388 RAGAETLQNG
-398 AINDINASEKFLSA
+398 AINDKNASDKFLTA

-442 ENINPRNEINLIIES
+442 EKINLKHEINLIIES
-457 LETLAHEQNVELINQ
+457 IEALANDQNVTLINK
-472 INDDFYIHT
+472 IGHDHYLDT
-481 DKSAFRGIFLNLL
+481 DKVAFRGIFLNLL

-502 EGGLVTISTYKTK
+502 ESGLVTIASNV
-515 TNTVIT
+515 TNTNIVIAV
-521 IEDNGYGIEKNNLRR
+521 EDNGYGIEKNNLQR

-567 IGGVVEVKSKI
+567 IGGMIDVKSKI
-578 NKGTTFFVSFPLKV
+578 NKGTTFFVSFPIK
-592 SIIE
+592 S

>member
-1 MARSPFSIGFSRTFI
+1 MTRSPFGIGFSRTFV

-42 VQLIQSLYLQAQSIN
+42 TQLIQSLYLQAQSIN
-57 QSLPQLSSTNV
+57 QSLPQLSSVNV

-95 WIVIGDSAVI
+95 WRVIGDSAVT

-116 PETRQEIGDA
+116 PETRQEISDA

-144 LIYVALLRDK
+144 FIYVALLRDK
-154 NDLSQGIIRV
+154 DDLSQGIIRV

-196 SLSVENNLRRELSK
+196 SLNVENNLRRELSK

-222 KFKKIGPADSQ
+222 KFKKKGPADSQ

-301 ERIKSK
+301 ERIQSK
-307 KLDHINKLLKELSVV
+307 KLAQINKLLKELSVV
-322 NQIESQFS
+322 NQIESEFS
-330 IDVGKNKRY
+330 IDIGKSKRY
-339 FLLSASTINTSD
+339 FLLSASKINTSD

-364 TIEERQKNLI
+364 TIEERRKHLI

-388 LAGAETLQNG
+388 RAGAETLQNG
-398 AINDINASEKFLSA
+398 AINDKNASEKFLTA

-442 ENINPRNEINLIIES
+442 EKINIRQEINLIFESIEA
-457 LETLAHEQNVELINQ
+457 LANDQNVELMNKL
-472 INDDFYIHT
+472 NDDLYIYT

-502 EGGLVTISTYKTK
+502 GGGLVTISSNKTK
-515 TNTVIT
+515 TNTIIT
-521 IEDNGYGIEKNNLRR
+521 VEDGGYGIEKNNLQR

-561 KQQINQ
+561 KQLINQ
-567 IGGVVEVKSKI
+567 IGGAIDVKSKI
-578 NKGTTFFVSFPLKV
+578 NKGTTFFVSFPIK
-592 SIIE
+592 S

>member
-1 MARSPFSIGFSRTFI
+1 MCIRDR
-16 LSSLFLFFI
+16 
-25 ITIVTTIFST
+25 
-35 FIYNNSR
+35 
-42 VQLIQSLYLQAQSIN
+42 IQSLYLQGQSIN
-57 QSLPQLSSTNV
+57 KSLPQLNSVNV
-68 DFDLL
+68 DFDFL
-73 ADQYAVTDDN
+73 ADQYAVKDDN
-83 GNELRVSIINSD
+83 GNELRVSLINSD
-95 WIVIGDSAVI
+95 WIVVGDSAI
-105 KSNLSSLDKHS
+105 AKSDLSSLERHS
-116 PETRQEIGDA
+116 PETRQEINDA
-126 LLNDY
+126 LFNDY

-144 LIYVALLRDK
+144 FIYVALMRNK

-164 ALPLDINAS
+164 ALPLDINSS

-196 SLSVENNLRRELSK
+196 SLNVENNLRRELSK

-222 KFKKIGPADSQ
+222 KFKKKGPADSQ

-301 ERIKSK
+301 ERIQSK
-307 KLDHINKLLKELSVV
+307 KLAQINKLLKELSVV
-322 NQIESQFS
+322 NQIESEFS
-330 IDVGKNKRY
+330 IDIGKSKRY

-364 TIEERQKNLI
+364 TIEERRKHLI

-388 LAGAETLQNG
+388 RAGAETLQNG
-398 AINDINASEKFLSA
+398 AINDKNASEKFLTA

-442 ENINPRNEINLIIES
+442 EKINIRQEINLIIES
-457 LETLAHEQNVELINQ
+457 IEALANDQNVELMNKL
-472 INDDFYIHT
+472 NDDLYIYT
-481 DKSAFRGIFLNLL
+481 DKSTFRGIFLNLL

-502 EGGLVTISTYKTK
+502 EGGLVTITSNVTN
-515 TNTVIT
+515 TNTVIAV
-521 IEDNGYGIEKNNLRR
+521 EDNGYGIEKNNLQR

-561 KQQINQ
+561 KQLINQ
-567 IGGVVEVKSKI
+567 IGGAIDVKSKI
-578 NKGTTFFVSFPLKV
+578 NKGTTFFVSFPIK
-592 SIIE
+592 S

>member
-1 MARSPFSIGFSRTFI
+1 MTRSPFGIGFSRTFV

-42 VQLIQSLYLQAQSIN
+42 TQLIQSLYLQAQSIN
-57 QSLPQLSSTNV
+57 QSLPQLSSVNV

-95 WIVIGDSAVI
+95 WRVIGDSAVI

-116 PETRQEIGDA
+116 PETRQEISDA

-144 LIYVALLRDK
+144 FIYVALLRDK
-154 NDLSQGIIRV
+154 DDLSQGIIRV

-196 SLSVENNLRRELSK
+196 SLNVENNLRRELSK

-222 KFKKIGPADSQ
+222 KFKKKGPADSQ

-301 ERIKSK
+301 ERIQSK
-307 KLDHINKLLKELSVV
+307 KLAQINKLLKELSVV
-322 NQIESQFS
+322 NQIESEFS
-330 IDVGKNKRY
+330 IDIGKSKRY

-364 TIEERQKNLI
+364 TIEERRKHLI

-388 LAGAETLQNG
+388 RAGAETLQNG
-398 AINDINASEKFLSA
+398 AINDKNASEKFLTA

-442 ENINPRNEINLIIES
+442 EKINIRQEINLIIES
-457 LETLAHEQNVELINQ
+457 IEALANDQNVELMNKL
-472 INDDFYIHT
+472 NDDLYIYT

-502 EGGLVTISTYKTK
+502 DSGLVTISSNKTK
-515 TNTVIT
+515 TNTIIT
-521 IEDNGYGIEKNNLRR
+521 VEDGGYGIEKNNLQR

-561 KQQINQ
+561 KQLINQ
-567 IGGVVEVKSKI
+567 IGGAIDVKSKI
-578 NKGTTFFVSFPLKV
+578 NKGTTFFVSFPIK
-592 SIIE
+592 S

>member
-1 MARSPFSIGFSRTFI
+1 MTRSPFSIGFSRTFI

-42 VQLIQSLYLQAQSIN
+42 TQLIQSLYLQAQSIN
-57 QSLPQLSSTNV
+57 QSLPQLSSVNV

-83 GNELRVSIINSD
+83 GNVLRVSIINSD
-95 WIVIGDSAVI
+95 WSVIGDSAVT

-116 PETRQEIGDA
+116 PETRQEISDA

-131 GSTTRKSDTTGRD
+131 GFTTRKSDTTGRD
-144 LIYVALLRDK
+144 FIYVALLRNKD
-154 NDLSQGIIRV
+154 DLSQGIIRV

-196 SLSVENNLRRELSK
+196 SLNVENNLRRELSK

-222 KFKKIGPADSQ
+222 KFKKKGPADSQ

-294 KHQIFLK
+294 KHQIFLN
-301 ERIKSK
+301 ERIQSK
-307 KLDHINKLLKELSVV
+307 KLAQINKLLKKLSAI
-322 NQIESQFS
+322 NQTESEFS

-339 FLLSASTINTSD
+339 FLLSGSTINTSD

-364 TIEERQKNLI
+364 TIEERRKNLI

-388 LAGAETLQNG
+388 RAGAETLQNG
-398 AINDINASEKFLSA
+398 AINDKNASDKFLTA

-442 ENINPRNEINLIIES
+442 EKINLKHEINLIIES
-457 LETLAHEQNVELINQ
+457 IEALANDQNVTLINK
-472 INDDFYIHT
+472 IGHDHYLHT
-481 DKSAFRGIFLNLL
+481 DKVAFRGIFLNLL

-502 EGGLVTISTYKTK
+502 ESGLVTIASNV
-515 TNTVIT
+515 TNTNIVIAV
-521 IEDNGYGIEKNNLRR
+521 EDNGYGIEKNNLQR

-567 IGGVVEVKSKI
+567 IGGMIDVKSKI
-578 NKGTTFFVSFPLKV
+578 NKGTTFFVSFPIK
-592 SIIE
+592 S

>member
-1 MARSPFSIGFSRTFI
+1 MTRSPFGIGFSRTFV

-42 VQLIQSLYLQAQSIN
+42 TQLIQSLYLQAQSIN
-57 QSLPQLSSTNV
+57 QSLPQLSSVNV

-95 WIVIGDSAVI
+95 WRVIGDSAVT

-116 PETRQEIGDA
+116 PETRQEISYA

-144 LIYVALLRDK
+144 FIYVALLRDK
-154 NDLSQGIIRV
+154 DDLSQGIIRV

-196 SLSVENNLRRELSK
+196 SLNVENNLRRELSK

-222 KFKKIGPADSQ
+222 KFKKKGPADSQ

-301 ERIKSK
+301 ERIQSK
-307 KLDHINKLLKELSVV
+307 KLAQINKLLKELSVV
-322 NQIESQFS
+322 NQIESEFS
-330 IDVGKNKRY
+330 IDIGKSKRY

-364 TIEERQKNLI
+364 TIEERRKHLI

-388 LAGAETLQNG
+388 RAGAETLQNG
-398 AINDINASEKFLSA
+398 AINDKNASEKFLTA

-442 ENINPRNEINLIIES
+442 VKINIRQEINLIIES
-457 LETLAHEQNVELINQ
+457 IEALANDQNVELMNKL
-472 INDDFYIHT
+472 NDDLYIYT

-502 EGGLVTISTYKTK
+502 EGGLVTISSNKTK
-515 TNTVIT
+515 TNTIIT
-521 IEDNGYGIEKNNLRR
+521 VEDGGYGIEKNNLQR

-561 KQQINQ
+561 KQLINQ
-567 IGGVVEVKSKI
+567 IGGAIDVKSKI
-578 NKGTTFFVSFPLKV
+578 NTGTTFFVSFPIK
-592 SIIE
+592 S

>member
-1 MARSPFSIGFSRTFI
+1 MARSPIGIGFSRTFI

-25 ITIVTTIFST
+25 LTIVTTIFST

-42 VQLIQSLYLQAQSIN
+42 LQLIQSLYLQAQSIN
-57 QSLPQLSSTNV
+57 QSLPKLSSV
-68 DFDLL
+68 SLDFDLL
-73 ADQYAVTDDN
+73 ADQYAVKDDN

-116 PETRQEIGDA
+116 PKTRQEISDA

-144 LIYVALLRDK
+144 LIYVALMRNKD
-154 NDLSQGIIRV
+154 DLSEGIIRV

-196 SLSVENNLRRELSK
+196 SLNVENNLRRELSK
-210 LYEITQRALKGK
+210 LYEISQRALKGK

-301 ERIKSK
+301 ERIQSK
-307 KLDHINKLLKELSVV
+307 KLAHINKLLKELSVV
-322 NQIESQFS
+322 NQIESEFS
-330 IDVGKNKRY
+330 IDIGKTKRY

-364 TIEERQKNLI
+364 TIEERRKNLI

-388 LAGAETLQNG
+388 RAGAETLQNG
-398 AINDINASEKFLSA
+398 AIKDKKASEKFLTA
-412 ITANSERLAE
+412 ITANSERLSE

-436 QLYQQK
+436 PLYQQK
-442 ENINPRNEINLIIES
+442 EKIYLRQEANLIIES
-457 LETLAHEQNVELINQ
+457 IEALANEKNVVLINK
-472 INDDFYIHT
+472 IDDDRYLHI
-481 DKSAFRGIFLNLL
+481 DKMAFRGIFLNLL

-502 EGGLVTISTYKTK
+502 EGGLVIISSNETK

-521 IEDNGYGIEKNNLRR
+521 VEDNGYGIEKINLQR

-567 IGGVVEVKSKI
+567 IGGVVDVKSKI
-578 NKGTTFFVSFPLKV
+578 NKGTTFFVSFPIK
-592 SIIE
+592 S

>member
-1 MARSPFSIGFSRTFI
+1 MTRSPFSIGFSRTFL

-42 VQLIQSLYLQAQSIN
+42 TQLIQSLYLQAQTIN
-57 QSLPQLSSTNV
+57 QSLPQLSSVNV

-73 ADQYAVTDDN
+73 ADQYSVTDDN
-83 GNELRVSIINSD
+83 GNVLRVSIINSD
-95 WIVIGDSAVI
+95 WSVIGDSAVT

-116 PETRQEIGDA
+116 PETRQEISDA

-144 LIYVALLRDK
+144 FIYVALLRNKD
-154 NDLSQGIIRV
+154 DLSQGIIRV

-196 SLSVENNLRRELSK
+196 SLNVENNLRRELSK

-222 KFKKIGPADSQ
+222 KFKKKGPADSQ

-294 KHQIFLK
+294 KHQIFLN
-301 ERIKSK
+301 ERIQSK
-307 KLDHINKLLKELSVV
+307 KLAQINKLLKKLSAI
-322 NQIESQFS
+322 NQTESEFS

-339 FLLSASTINTSD
+339 FLLSGSTINTSD

-364 TIEERQKNLI
+364 TIEERRKNLI

-388 LAGAETLQNG
+388 RAGAETLQNG
-398 AINDINASEKFLSA
+398 AINDKNASDKFLTA

-442 ENINPRNEINLIIES
+442 EKINLKHEINLIIES
-457 LETLAHEQNVELINQ
+457 IEALANDQNVTLINK
-472 INDDFYIHT
+472 IGHDHYLDT
-481 DKSAFRGIFLNLL
+481 DKVAFRGIFLNLL

-502 EGGLVTISTYKTK
+502 ESGLVTIASNV
-515 TNTVIT
+515 TNTNIVIAV
-521 IEDNGYGIEKNNLRR
+521 EDNGYGIEKNNLQR

-567 IGGVVEVKSKI
+567 IGGMIDVKSKI
-578 NKGTTFFVSFPLKV
+578 NKGTTFFVSFPIK
-592 SIIE
+592 S

>member
-1 MARSPFSIGFSRTFI
+1 MTRSPFGIGFSRTFV

-42 VQLIQSLYLQAQSIN
+42 TQLIQSLYLQAQSIN
-57 QSLPQLSSTNV
+57 QSLPQLSSVNV

-95 WIVIGDSAVI
+95 WSVIGDSAVS

-116 PETRQEIGDA
+116 PETRQEISDA

-144 LIYVALLRDK
+144 FIYVALLRNKD
-154 NDLSQGIIRV
+154 DLSQGIIRV

-196 SLSVENNLRRELSK
+196 SLNIENNLRRELSK

-222 KFKKIGPADSQ
+222 KFKKKGPADSQ

-301 ERIKSK
+301 ERIQSK
-307 KLDHINKLLKELSVV
+307 KLAQINKLLKELSVV
-322 NQIESQFS
+322 NQIESEFS
-330 IDVGKNKRY
+330 IDIGKSKRY

-364 TIEERQKNLI
+364 TIEERRKHLI

-388 LAGAETLQNG
+388 RAGAETLQNG
-398 AINDINASEKFLSA
+398 AINDKNASEKFLTA

-442 ENINPRNEINLIIES
+442 EKINIRQEINLIIES
-457 LETLAHEQNVELINQ
+457 IEALANDQNVELMNKL
-472 INDDFYIHT
+472 NDDLYIYT

-502 EGGLVTISTYKTK
+502 EGGLVTISSNTTK
-515 TNTVIT
+515 TNTIIT
-521 IEDNGYGIEKNNLRR
+521 VEDSGYGIEKNNLQR

-561 KQQINQ
+561 KQLINQ
-567 IGGVVEVKSKI
+567 IGGAIDVKSKI
-578 NKGTTFFVSFPLKV
+578 NKGTTFFVSFP
-592 SIIE
+592 I

>member
-1 MARSPFSIGFSRTFI
+1 MTRSPFGIGFSRTFV

-42 VQLIQSLYLQAQSIN
+42 TQLIQSLYLQAQSIN
-57 QSLPQLSSTNV
+57 QSLPQLSSVNV

-95 WIVIGDSAVI
+95 WRVIGDSAVT

-116 PETRQEIGDA
+116 PETRQEISYA

-144 LIYVALLRDK
+144 FIYVALLRDK
-154 NDLSQGIIRV
+154 DDLSQGIIRV

-196 SLSVENNLRRELSK
+196 SLNVENNLRRELSK

-222 KFKKIGPADSQ
+222 KFKKKGPADSQ

-301 ERIKSK
+301 ERIQSK
-307 KLDHINKLLKELSVV
+307 KLAQINKLLKELSVV
-322 NQIESQFS
+322 NQIESEFS
-330 IDVGKNKRY
+330 IDIGKSKRY

-364 TIEERQKNLI
+364 TIEERRKHLI

-388 LAGAETLQNG
+388 RAGAETLQNG
-398 AINDINASEKFLSA
+398 AINDKNASEKFLTA

-442 ENINPRNEINLIIES
+442 EKINIRQEINLIIES
-457 LETLAHEQNVELINQ
+457 IEALANDQNVELMNKL
-472 INDDFYIHT
+472 NDDLYIYT

-502 EGGLVTISTYKTK
+502 EGGLVTISSNKTK
-515 TNTVIT
+515 TNTIIT
-521 IEDNGYGIEKNNLRR
+521 VEDGGYGIEKNNLQR

-561 KQQINQ
+561 KQLINQ
-567 IGGVVEVKSKI
+567 IGGAIDVKSKI
-578 NKGTTFFVSFPLKV
+578 NKGTTFFVSFPIK
-592 SIIE
+592 S

>member
-1 MARSPFSIGFSRTFI
+1 MARSPIGIGFSRTFI

-25 ITIVTTIFST
+25 ITIVSTIFST

-42 VQLIQSLYLQAQSIN
+42 LQLIQSLYLQAQSIN
-57 QSLPQLSSTNV
+57 QSLPKLSSV
-68 DFDLL
+68 SLDFDLL
-73 ADQYAVTDDN
+73 ADQYAVKDDN

-116 PETRQEIGDA
+116 PKTRQEISDA

-144 LIYVALLRDK
+144 LIYVALMRNKD
-154 NDLSQGIIRV
+154 DLSEGIIRV

-196 SLSVENNLRRELSK
+196 SLNVENNLRRELSK

-301 ERIKSK
+301 ERIQSK
-307 KLDHINKLLKELSVV
+307 KLAHINKLLKELSVV
-322 NQIESQFS
+322 NQIESEFS
-330 IDVGKNKRY
+330 IDIGKTKRY

-364 TIEERQKNLI
+364 TIEERRKNLI

-388 LAGAETLQNG
+388 RAGAETLQNG
-398 AINDINASEKFLSA
+398 AIKDKKASEKFLTA

-436 QLYQQK
+436 PLYQQK
-442 ENINPRNEINLIIES
+442 EKIYLRQEANLIIES
-457 LETLAHEQNVELINQ
+457 IEALANEKNVELINK
-472 INDDFYIHT
+472 IDDDRYLHI
-481 DKSAFRGIFLNLL
+481 DKMAFRGIFLNLL

-502 EGGLVTISTYKTK
+502 EGGLVIISSNETK

-521 IEDNGYGIEKNNLRR
+521 VEDNGHGIEKINLQR

-567 IGGVVEVKSKI
+567 IGGVVDVKSKI
-578 NKGTTFFVSFPLKV
+578 NKGTTFFVSFPIK
-592 SIIE
+592 S